1 MAWFALGVVGVFLL
15 WLGARAFVSADPKA
29 LAKGIRIAGALACA
43 ALGIFLLLRG
53 RIDAAL
59 MLGFAAAGIMG
70 YLPRGWSL
78 FDGLFGRGG
87 LLGRRGLGSG
97 WTRAR
102 TGYSA
107 GPSGPS
113 AGGQQSSV
121 ETAWLRMWLD
131 HATGR
136 MDGDIL
142 QGSHAGA
149 RLSSLPFEAVIEL
162 LRECQ
167 RADNQSAALLEAYL
181 DRMAGEDWRER
192 AKAQSGASGNAGGS
206 AGDSRPAGGMARE
219 QAYEILGLKPGATAD
234 AIRAAHRRLMKKFHP
249 DQGGSTHLAA
259 QINQAKDILLGE

>member
-1 MAWFALGVVGVFLL
+1 MAWFGFGLLAVVLL
-15 WLGARAFVSADPKA
+15 WLGARAFLNADPRA
-29 LAKGIRIAGALACA
+29 LAKAIKIAAALACGGLA
-43 ALGIFLLLRG
+43 IFLLLRG
-53 RIDAAL
+53 RVDAAL

-70 YLPRGWSL
+70 YLPRGLS
-78 FDGLFGRGG
+78 FFGGVFGRGG

-97 WTRAR
+97 WSRAR
-102 TGYSA
+102 TGYSP
-107 GPSGPS
+107 GPSNPS
-113 AGGQQSSV
+113 PGGQQSSV

-142 QGSHAGA
+142 QGVHAGS
-149 RLSSLPFEAVIEL
+149 RLSSLSFEAVVEL

-192 AKAQSGASGNAGGS
+192 AKSQTGSSSGNAEEPK
-206 AGDSRPAGGMARE
+206 AGAGMARE
-219 QAYEILGLKPGATAD
+219 QAYEILGLKPGATAE
-234 AIRAAHRRLMKKFHP
+234 AIKAAHRRLMKKFHP

-259 QINQAKDILLGE
+259 QINQAKDLLLGE